1 MKGEPGLVV
10 ADNLVDELSHL
21 EWETFEVLDLVD
33 LSHDVAATSSSSCS
47 CSSTC
52 SCSTSSCCGTT
63 SSSCSST
70 SSCS

>member
-1 MKGEPGLVV
+1 MVP
-10 ADNLVDELSHL
+10 ELKEELL
-21 EWETFEVLDLVD
+21 EIEGETFEVLDLAQLD
-33 LSHDVAATSSSSCS
+33 QELGFSSSSCS

-52 SCSTSSCCGTT
+52 SCSTSSCCATT